1 MNKKLWTILFLIMS
15 WCGCLVGCTVDGN
28 VTTQESTTMVTTEEN
43 NEAQDDSDAQENAV
57 AGLNTDSQIENYGGA
72 DTTPL
77 EDGDTLEVH
86 YIDVGQGDSIL
97 IRQGDQSMLLDAGN
111 NNKGTT
117 VWSYLL
123 HQNVDHLTYA
133 IGTHPDA
140 DHIGG
145 MDVVLYKIDCD
156 TVMLPA
162 CASDTKTY
170 EELIQTIGQREQT
183 VVTPKRGQV
192 YTLGKASFQIL
203 TDTDKDYG
211 DNTNDYSLAFRLTF
225 GDTSFLFTGDAEKA
239 AEQDMLASG
248 LTIQSDVFKAAHH
261 GADTANTEEFLTAVH
276 PTYCVISCGEGN
288 SYGHP
293 RAGVLNQLRAMGVK
307 VFRTDEQGTIVAT
320 SDGSTITWNASPS
333 ESWQAGE
340 PTGSVEKS
348 KDSENAATSTLDQQ
362 SGASGSKDSTDQLEP
377 KRNSQ
382 DANEVSQGDYILNAN
397 TKKFHR
403 PTCASVKRM
412 SDANKIVSTESRE
425 ALIEQGYEPC
435 KNCNP

>member
-1 MNKKLWTILFLIMS
+1 M
-15 WCGCLVGCTVDGN
+15 
-28 VTTQESTTMVTTEEN
+28 
-43 NEAQDDSDAQENAV
+43 
-57 AGLNTDSQIENYGGA
+57 
-72 DTTPL
+72 

-86 YIDVGQGDSIL
+86 YIDVGQGDSLL
-97 IRQGDQSMLLDAGN
+97 IRQGDQSMLVDAGN

-170 EELIQTIGQREQT
+170 DELIQTIGQREQT
-183 VVTPKRGQV
+183 VITPKQGQK

-239 AEQDMLASG
+239 AEQDMIASG

-261 GADTANTEEFLTAVH
+261 GADTANTEDFLTAVH

-340 PTGSVEKS
+340 PTGSAKGSRPEGTGSV
-348 KDSENAATSTLDQQ
+348 DTDNVDNNGVATDTSD
-362 SGASGSKDSTDQLEP
+362 GSAE
-377 KRNSQ
+377 
-382 DANEVSQGDYILNAN
+382 QGDYILNAN

-412 SDANKIVSTESRE
+412 SETNKVVSTQSRE

>member
-1 MNKKLWTILFLIMS
+1 MNRKLWVGLFLIMS
-15 WCGCLVGCTVDGN
+15 LCGCLVGCSLDEN
-28 VTTQESTTMVTTEEN
+28 VTTQESTTMVTAEEN
-43 NEAQDDSDAQENAV
+43 NEAQDDSDAQGDAV
-57 AGLNTDSQIENYGGA
+57 AGLETDEQTGNYGTA
-72 DTTPL
+72 DANSL
-77 EDGDTLEVH
+77 EAGDTLEVH

-145 MDVVLYKIDCD
+145 MDVVLYKMDCD

-170 EELIQTIGQREQT
+170 DELIGTIGQREQT
-183 VVTPKRGQV
+183 VITPKQGQI

-239 AEQDMLASG
+239 AEQDMIASG

-261 GADTANTEEFLTAVH
+261 GADTANTEDFLTAVH

-340 PTGSVEKS
+340 PTGSAKGGRPEWTGSV
-348 KDSENAATSTLDQQ
+348 DTDNVDNNGVATDTSD
-362 SGASGSKDSTDQLEP
+362 GSAE
-377 KRNSQ
+377 
-382 DANEVSQGDYILNAN
+382 QGDYILNAN

-412 SDANKIVSTESRE
+412 SETNKVVSTQSRE

>member
-1 MNKKLWTILFLIMS
+1 MNRKLWVGLFLIMS
-15 WCGCLVGCTVDGN
+15 LCGCLVGCSLDEN
-28 VTTQESTTMVTTEEN
+28 VTTQESTTMVTAEEN

-57 AGLNTDSQIENYGGA
+57 AGLETDEQTGNYGTA
-72 DTTPL
+72 DANSL
-77 EDGDTLEVH
+77 EGGDTLEVH

-97 IRQGDQSMLLDAGN
+97 IRQGDQSMLVDAGN

-170 EELIQTIGQREQT
+170 DELIGTIGQREQT
-183 VVTPKRGQV
+183 VITPKQGQI

-239 AEQDMLASG
+239 AEQDMIASG

-261 GADTANTEEFLTAVH
+261 GADTANTEDFLTAVH

-340 PTGSVEKS
+340 PTGSAKGSRPEGTGSV
-348 KDSENAATSTLDQQ
+348 DTDNVDNNGVATDTSD
-362 SGASGSKDSTDQLEP
+362 GSAE
-377 KRNSQ
+377 
-382 DANEVSQGDYILNAN
+382 QGDYILNAN

-412 SDANKIVSTESRE
+412 SETNKVVSTQSRE

>member
-1 MNKKLWTILFLIMS
+1 MNKKLWVVLFLIMS
-15 WCGCLVGCTVDGN
+15 LCGCLAGCSLDEN
-28 VTTQESTTMVTTEEN
+28 VTTQESTTMVTAEEN

-57 AGLNTDSQIENYGGA
+57 AGLNTDSQIENYGRA

-97 IRQGDQSMLLDAGN
+97 IRQGDQSMLVDAGN

-170 EELIQTIGQREQT
+170 DELIQTIGQREQT
-183 VVTPKRGQV
+183 VITPKQGQK

-239 AEQDMLASG
+239 AEQDMIASG

-261 GADTANTEEFLTAVH
+261 GADTANTEDFLTAVH

-340 PTGSVEKS
+340 PTGSAKGSRPEGTGSV
-348 KDSENAATSTLDQQ
+348 DTDNVDNNGVATDTSD
-362 SGASGSKDSTDQLEP
+362 GSAE
-377 KRNSQ
+377 
-382 DANEVSQGDYILNAN
+382 QGDYILNAN

-412 SDANKIVSTESRE
+412 SETNKVVSTQSRE

>member
-15 WCGCLVGCTVDGN
+15 WCGCLVGCSMDGN
-28 VTTQESTTMVTTEEN
+28 VTTQESTTMVTAEEN
-43 NEAQDDSDAQENAV
+43 SEAQDDGNAQENAI
-57 AGLNTDSQIENYGGA
+57 AGIETDEQIGNYGSA
-72 DTTPL
+72 DANSL

-97 IRQGDQSMLLDAGN
+97 IRQGDQSMLIDAGN

-170 EELIQTIGQREQT
+170 EELIQTIGQRGQK
-183 VVTPKRGQV
+183 VVTPKQGQV

-248 LTIQSDVFKAAHH
+248 LTVQSDVFKAAHH
-261 GADTANTEEFLTAVH
+261 GADTANTEDFLTAVH

-320 SDGSTITWNASPS
+320 SDGSTITWNTSPS

-340 PTGSVEKS
+340 PTGSAKGSRPEGTGSV
-348 KDSENAATSTLDQQ
+348 DTDNVDNNGVATDTSD
-362 SGASGSKDSTDQLEP
+362 GSAE
-377 KRNSQ
+377 
-382 DANEVSQGDYILNAN
+382 QGDYILNAN

-425 ALIEQGYEPC
+425 SLIDQGYEPC

>member
-1 MNKKLWTILFLIMS
+1 
-15 WCGCLVGCTVDGN
+15 
-28 VTTQESTTMVTTEEN
+28 
-43 NEAQDDSDAQENAV
+43 
-57 AGLNTDSQIENYGGA
+57 
-72 DTTPL
+72 
-77 EDGDTLEVH
+77 
-86 YIDVGQGDSIL
+86 
-97 IRQGDQSMLLDAGN
+97 
-111 NNKGTT
+111 
-117 VWSYLL
+117 
-123 HQNVDHLTYA
+123 
-133 IGTHPDA
+133 
-140 DHIGG
+140 
-145 MDVVLYKIDCD
+145 
-156 TVMLPA
+156 MLPA

-170 EELIQTIGQREQT
+170 EELIQTIGQRGQK
-183 VVTPKRGQV
+183 VVTPKQGQV

-248 LTIQSDVFKAAHH
+248 LTVQSDVFKAAHH
-261 GADTANTEEFLTAVH
+261 GADTANTEDFLTAVH

-340 PTGSVEKS
+340 PTGSAKGSRPEGTGSV
-348 KDSENAATSTLDQQ
+348 DTDNVDNNGVATDTSD
-362 SGASGSKDSTDQLEP
+362 GSAE
-377 KRNSQ
+377 
-382 DANEVSQGDYILNAN
+382 QGDYILNTN

-412 SDANKIVSTESRE
+412 SETNKVVSTQSRE

>member
-1 MNKKLWTILFLIMS
+1 MLI
-15 WCGCLVGCTVDGN
+15 
-28 VTTQESTTMVTTEEN
+28 
-43 NEAQDDSDAQENAV
+43 
-57 AGLNTDSQIENYGGA
+57 
-72 DTTPL
+72 
-77 EDGDTLEVH
+77 
-86 YIDVGQGDSIL
+86 
-97 IRQGDQSMLLDAGN
+97 DAGN

-123 HQNVDHLTYA
+123 HQNVDHLMYA

-170 EELIQTIGQREQT
+170 EELIQTIGQRGQK
-183 VVTPKRGQV
+183 VVTPKQGQV

-248 LTIQSDVFKAAHH
+248 LTVQSDVFKAAHH
-261 GADTANTEEFLTAVH
+261 GADTANTEDFLTAVH

-340 PTGSVEKS
+340 PTGSAKGSRPEGTGSV
-348 KDSENAATSTLDQQ
+348 DTDNVDNNGVATDTSD
-362 SGASGSKDSTDQLEP
+362 GSAE
-377 KRNSQ
+377 
-382 DANEVSQGDYILNAN
+382 QGDYILNAN

-412 SDANKIVSTESRE
+412 SETNKVVSTQSRE

>member
-1 MNKKLWTILFLIMS
+1 MNRKLWVGLFLIMS
-15 WCGCLVGCTVDGN
+15 LCGCLVGCSLDEN
-28 VTTQESTTMVTTEEN
+28 VTTQESTTMVTAEEN
-43 NEAQDDSDAQENAV
+43 NEAQDDSDAQGDAV
-57 AGLNTDSQIENYGGA
+57 AGLETDEQTGNYGTA
-72 DTTPL
+72 DANSL
-77 EDGDTLEVH
+77 EAGDTLEVH

-145 MDVVLYKIDCD
+145 MDVVLYKMDCD

-170 EELIQTIGQREQT
+170 DELIGTIGQREQT
-183 VVTPKRGQV
+183 VITPKQGQI

-239 AEQDMLASG
+239 AEQDMIASG

-261 GADTANTEEFLTAVH
+261 GADTANTEDFLTAVH

-340 PTGSVEKS
+340 PTGSA
-348 KDSENAATSTLDQQ
+348 KDSRPEGTGSVDTDNVDNNGVATDTSD
-362 SGASGSKDSTDQLEP
+362 GSAE
-377 KRNSQ
+377 
-382 DANEVSQGDYILNAN
+382 QGDYILNAN

-412 SDANKIVSTESRE
+412 SETNKVVSTQSRE

>member
-15 WCGCLVGCTVDGN
+15 WCGCLVGCSVDEG
-28 VTTQESTTMVTTEEN
+28 VTTQESTTMVTAEEN
-43 NEAQDDSDAQENAV
+43 SEAQDDGNVQENAI
-57 AGLNTDSQIENYGGA
+57 AGIETDEQIGNYGSA
-72 DTTPL
+72 DANSL

-97 IRQGDQSMLLDAGN
+97 IRQGEQSMLIDAGN

-170 EELIQTIGQREQT
+170 EELIQTIGQRGQK
-183 VVTPKRGQV
+183 VVTPKQGQV

-203 TDTDKDYG
+203 TDTDKNYG

-248 LTIQSDVFKAAHH
+248 LTVQSDVFKAAHH
-261 GADTANTEEFLTAVH
+261 GADTANTEDFLTAVH

-340 PTGSVEKS
+340 PTGSAEKS
-348 KDSENAATSTLDQQ
+348 KDSKSTLDQQ
-362 SGASGSKDSTDQLEP
+362 SGVSYAKDSTDVE
-377 KRNSQ
+377 
-382 DANEVSQGDYILNAN
+382 QGDYILNAN

-425 ALIEQGYEPC
+425 TLIEQGYEPC

>member
-1 MNKKLWTILFLIMS
+1 MNRKLWVGLFLIMS
-15 WCGCLVGCTVDGN
+15 LCGCLVGCSLDEN
-28 VTTQESTTMVTTEEN
+28 VTTQESTTMVTAEEN
-43 NEAQDDSDAQENAV
+43 NEAQDDSDAQGDAV
-57 AGLNTDSQIENYGGA
+57 AGLETDEQTGNYGTA
-72 DTTPL
+72 DANSL
-77 EDGDTLEVH
+77 EAGDTLEVH

-145 MDVVLYKIDCD
+145 MDVVLYKMDCD

-170 EELIQTIGQREQT
+170 DELIGTIGQREQT
-183 VVTPKRGQV
+183 VITPKQGQI

-239 AEQDMLASG
+239 AEQDMIASG

-261 GADTANTEEFLTAVH
+261 GADTANTEDFLTAVH

-340 PTGSVEKS
+340 PTGSAKGSRPEGTGSV
-348 KDSENAATSTLDQQ
+348 DTDNVDNNGVATDTSD
-362 SGASGSKDSTDQLEP
+362 GSAE
-377 KRNSQ
+377 
-382 DANEVSQGDYILNAN
+382 QGDYILNAN

-412 SDANKIVSTESRE
+412 SETNKVVSTQSRE

>member
-1 MNKKLWTILFLIMS
+1 MNKKLWVGLFLIMS
-15 WCGCLVGCTVDGN
+15 WCGCLVGCSLDEN

-57 AGLNTDSQIENYGGA
+57 AGLNTDSQIENYGRA
-72 DTTPL
+72 DTTSL

-203 TDTDKDYG
+203 TDTDKNYG

-225 GDTSFLFTGDAEKA
+225 GNNSFLFTGDAEKA

-248 LTIQSDVFKAAHH
+248 LTVQSDVFKAAHH
-261 GADTANTEEFLTAVH
+261 GADTANTEDFLTAVH

-348 KDSENAATSTLDQQ
+348 KDSKSTLDQQ
-362 SGASGSKDSTDQLEP
+362 SGASDSKDSTDQLEQ

-425 ALIEQGYEPC
+425 ALIGQGYEPC

>member
-1 MNKKLWTILFLIMS
+1 MNKKLWVGLFLIMS
-15 WCGCLVGCTVDGN
+15 WCGCLVGCSVDGN
-28 VTTQESTTMVTTEEN
+28 VTTQESTTMVTAEEN
-43 NEAQDDSDAQENAV
+43 SEAQDDGNTQENAV
-57 AGLNTDSQIENYGGA
+57 AELNADSQIENYGRA

-97 IRQGDQSMLLDAGN
+97 IRQGEQSMLIDAGN

-362 SGASGSKDSTDQLEP
+362 SGVSNAKDSTDGLQSA
-377 KRNSQ
+377 N
-382 DANEVSQGDYILNAN
+382 DAEQGDYILNAN

>member
-1 MNKKLWTILFLIMS
+1 MNKKLWVVLFLIMS
-15 WCGCLVGCTVDGN
+15 LCGCLVGCSLDEN
-28 VTTQESTTMVTTEEN
+28 VTTQESTTMVTAEEN

-57 AGLNTDSQIENYGGA
+57 AGLNTDSQIENYGRA

-97 IRQGDQSMLLDAGN
+97 IRQGDQSMLVDAGN

-117 VWSYLL
+117 VWFYLL

-145 MDVVLYKIDCD
+145 MDVVLYKMDCD

-170 EELIQTIGQREQT
+170 DELIGTIGQREQT
-183 VVTPKRGQV
+183 VITPKQGQI

-239 AEQDMLASG
+239 AEQDMIASG

-261 GADTANTEEFLTAVH
+261 GADTANTEDFLTAVH

-340 PTGSVEKS
+340 PTGSAKGSRPEGTGSV
-348 KDSENAATSTLDQQ
+348 DTDNVDNNGVATDTSD
-362 SGASGSKDSTDQLEP
+362 GSAE
-377 KRNSQ
+377 
-382 DANEVSQGDYILNAN
+382 QGDYILNAN

-412 SDANKIVSTESRE
+412 SETNKVVSTQSRE

>member
-1 MNKKLWTILFLIMS
+1 MNKKLWMILFLIMNL
-15 WCGCLVGCTVDGN
+15 CGCLVGCSVDGN
-28 VTTQESTTMVTTEEN
+28 VTTQERTTITTADESSD
-43 NEAQDDSDAQENAV
+43 AQDNSNAQENAI
-57 AGLNTDSQIENYGGA
+57 ARLNADSQIENYGGA

-97 IRQGDQSMLLDAGN
+97 IRQGDQSMLIDAGN
-111 NNKGTT
+111 NNKGTA

-162 CASDTKTY
+162 CASNTKTY
-170 EELIQTIGQREQT
+170 DELIQTIGQREQT
-183 VVTPKRGQV
+183 VVTPKQGQI

-225 GDTSFLFTGDAEKA
+225 GDTSFLFTGDAEKT
-239 AEQDMLASG
+239 AEQDMIASG

-261 GADTANTEEFLTAVH
+261 GADTANTEDFLTAVH

-320 SDGSTITWNASPS
+320 SDGSTITWNTSPS

-340 PTGSVEKS
+340 PTGSA
-348 KDSENAATSTLDQQ
+348 KDSRPEGTGSVDVDNVDNNGVATDTSD
-362 SGASGSKDSTDQLEP
+362 GSAE
-377 KRNSQ
+377 
-382 DANEVSQGDYILNAN
+382 QGDYILNAN

>member
-1 MNKKLWTILFLIMS
+1 MNKKLWVGLFLIMS
-15 WCGCLVGCTVDGN
+15 WCGCLVGCSLDEN
-28 VTTQESTTMVTTEEN
+28 VTTQESTTMVTAEEN
-43 NEAQDDSDAQENAV
+43 NEAQDDGNAQENAV
-57 AGLNTDSQIENYGGA
+57 AGFNADSQIENYGGA

-97 IRQGDQSMLLDAGN
+97 IRQGEQSMLIDAGN
-111 NNKGTT
+111 NNKGTA

-162 CASDTKTY
+162 CASNTKTY
-170 EELIQTIGQREQT
+170 DELIQTIGQREQT
-183 VVTPKRGQV
+183 VVTPKQGQI

-211 DNTNDYSLAFRLTF
+211 DNTNDFSLAFRLTF

-239 AEQDMLASG
+239 AEQDMIASG

-261 GADTANTEEFLTAVH
+261 GADTANTEDFLTAVH

-320 SDGSTITWNASPS
+320 SDGSTITWNTSPS

-340 PTGSVEKS
+340 PTGSAKERAEQEENSDVSGVAE
-348 KDSENAATSTLDQQ
+348 SETTEVPQ
-362 SGASGSKDSTDQLEP
+362 S
-377 KRNSQ
+377 RNE
-382 DANEVSQGDYILNAN
+382 ASQGDYILNAN

-425 ALIEQGYEPC
+425 ALIGQGYEPC

>member
-1 MNKKLWTILFLIMS
+1 MNKKLWVVLFLIMS
-15 WCGCLVGCTVDGN
+15 LCGCLAGCSLDEN
-28 VTTQESTTMVTTEEN
+28 VTTQESTTMVTAEEN

-57 AGLNTDSQIENYGGA
+57 AGLNTDSQIENYGRA

-97 IRQGDQSMLLDAGN
+97 IRQGDQSMLVDAGN

-170 EELIQTIGQREQT
+170 DELIQTIGQREQT
-183 VVTPKRGQV
+183 VITPKQGQK

-239 AEQDMLASG
+239 AEQDMIASG

-261 GADTANTEEFLTAVH
+261 GADTANTEDFLTAVH

-340 PTGSVEKS
+340 PTGSAKGSRPEGTGSV
-348 KDSENAATSTLDQQ
+348 DTDNVDNNGVATDTSD
-362 SGASGSKDSTDQLEP
+362 GSAE
-377 KRNSQ
+377 
-382 DANEVSQGDYILNAN
+382 QGDYILNAN
-397 TKKFHR
+397 TNKFHR

-412 SDANKIVSTESRE
+412 SETNKVVSTQSRE

>member
-1 MNKKLWTILFLIMS
+1 MNKKLWIVLFLIMS
-15 WCGCLVGCTVDGN
+15 LCGGLVGCSMDGN
-28 VTTQESTTMVTTEEN
+28 VTTQENTTITTMADESS
-43 NEAQDDSDAQENAV
+43 EAKEDGNARENAV
-57 AGLNTDSQIENYGGA
+57 AGLETDGQTGNYGTS
-72 DTTPL
+72 DVDSL

-97 IRQGDQSMLLDAGN
+97 IRQGDQSMLIDAGN

-183 VVTPKRGQV
+183 VVTPKQGQI

-203 TDTDKDYG
+203 TDTDKNYG

-225 GDTSFLFTGDAEKA
+225 GDTSFLFTGDAEKE

-248 LTIQSDVFKAAHH
+248 LTLQSDVYKAAHH
-261 GADTANTEEFLTAVH
+261 GAETANTEAFLTAVN

-293 RAGVLNQLRAMGVK
+293 RAAVLNSLRTMGVK

-320 SDGSTITWNASPS
+320 SDGSTITWNTSPS

-340 PTGSVEKS
+340 PTGSAENK
-348 KDSENAATSTLDQQ
+348 KNADSAAYEGTSEYVRNATTDDTDNAQVFNETGN
-362 SGASGSKDSTDQLEP
+362 GAVT
-377 KRNSQ
+377 Q
-382 DANEVSQGDYILNAN
+382 DEYILNAN

-412 SDANKIVSTESRE
+412 SETNKVVSTQSRE

>member
-1 MNKKLWTILFLIMS
+1 MNKKLWMVLFLIMS
-15 WCGCLVGCTVDGN
+15 WCGCLVGCSVDGN
-28 VTTQESTTMVTTEEN
+28 VTTQERTTMVTAEEN
-43 NEAQDDSDAQENAV
+43 SEAQDNGNTQENAI
-57 AGLNTDSQIENYGGA
+57 AGIETDEQIGNYGSA
-72 DTTPL
+72 DANSL

-97 IRQGDQSMLLDAGN
+97 IRQGDQSMLIDAGN

-170 EELIQTIGQREQT
+170 DELIQTIGQREQT
-183 VVTPKRGQV
+183 VVTPEQGQI

-203 TDTDKDYG
+203 TDTDKNYG

-239 AEQDMLASG
+239 AEQDMIASG
-248 LTIQSDVFKAAHH
+248 LTIQADVFKAAHH
-261 GADTANTEEFLTAVH
+261 GADTANTEDFLTAVH

-293 RAGVLNQLRAMGVK
+293 RAGVLNQLREMGVK

-320 SDGSTITWNASPS
+320 SDGSTITWNTSPS

-340 PTGSVEKS
+340 PTGSAKERAEQEENSDVTGVAE
-348 KDSENAATSTLDQQ
+348 SETTEVSQ
-362 SGASGSKDSTDQLEP
+362 S
-377 KRNSQ
+377 RNE
-382 DANEVSQGDYILNAN
+382 ASQGDYILNAN

>member
-15 WCGCLVGCTVDGN
+15 WCGCLVGCSMDGN
-28 VTTQESTTMVTTEEN
+28 VTTQESTTMVTAEEN
-43 NEAQDDSDAQENAV
+43 SEAQDDGNVQENAI
-57 AGLNTDSQIENYGGA
+57 AGIETDEQIGNYGSA
-72 DTTPL
+72 DANSL

-97 IRQGDQSMLLDAGN
+97 IRQGDQSMLIDAGN

-170 EELIQTIGQREQT
+170 DELIQTIGQREQT
-183 VVTPKRGQV
+183 VITPKQGQI

-239 AEQDMLASG
+239 AEQDMIASG

-261 GADTANTEEFLTAVH
+261 GADTANTEDFLTAVH

-340 PTGSVEKS
+340 PTGSAKGSRPEGTGSV
-348 KDSENAATSTLDQQ
+348 DTDNVDNNGVATDTSD
-362 SGASGSKDSTDQLEP
+362 GSAE
-377 KRNSQ
+377 
-382 DANEVSQGDYILNAN
+382 QGDYILNAN

-412 SDANKIVSTESRE
+412 SETNKVVSTQSRE

>member
-15 WCGCLVGCTVDGN
+15 WCGCLVGCSMDGN
-28 VTTQESTTMVTTEEN
+28 VTTQESTTMVTAEEN
-43 NEAQDDSDAQENAV
+43 SEAQDDGNAQENAI
-57 AGLNTDSQIENYGGA
+57 AGIETDEQIGNYGSA
-72 DTTPL
+72 DANSL

-97 IRQGDQSMLLDAGN
+97 IRQGDQSMLIDAGN

-183 VVTPKRGQV
+183 VVTPEQGQI

-203 TDTDKDYG
+203 TDTDKNYG

-239 AEQDMLASG
+239 AEQDMIASG

-261 GADTANTEEFLTAVH
+261 GADTANTEDFLTAVH

-293 RAGVLNQLRAMGVK
+293 RAGVLNQLRATGVK

-340 PTGSVEKS
+340 PTGSAKGSRPEGTGLV
-348 KDSENAATSTLDQQ
+348 DTDNVDNNGVATDTSD
-362 SGASGSKDSTDQLEP
+362 GSAE
-377 KRNSQ
+377 
-382 DANEVSQGDYILNAN
+382 QGDYILNAN

-412 SDANKIVSTESRE
+412 SETNKVVSTQSRE

>member
-15 WCGCLVGCTVDGN
+15 WCGCLVGCSVDGN
-28 VTTQESTTMVTTEEN
+28 VTTQESTTMVTAEEN
-43 NEAQDDSDAQENAV
+43 SEVQDNGNVQENA
-57 AGLNTDSQIENYGGA
+57 AARLETDEQIGNYGSA
-72 DTTPL
+72 DANSL

-97 IRQGDQSMLLDAGN
+97 IRQGDQSMLIDAGN

-170 EELIQTIGQREQT
+170 EELIQTIGQRGQK
-183 VVTPKRGQV
+183 VVTPKQGQV

-248 LTIQSDVFKAAHH
+248 LTVQSDVFKAAHH
-261 GADTANTEEFLTAVH
+261 GADTANTEDFLTAVH

-307 VFRTDEQGTIVAT
+307 VFRTDEQGTIVAI
-320 SDGSTITWNASPS
+320 SDGSTITWNTSPS

-340 PTGSVEKS
+340 PTGSAKGSRPEGTGSV
-348 KDSENAATSTLDQQ
+348 DTDNVDNNGVATDTSD
-362 SGASGSKDSTDQLEP
+362 GSAE
-377 KRNSQ
+377 
-382 DANEVSQGDYILNAN
+382 QGDYILNAN

-425 ALIEQGYEPC
+425 SLIEQGYEPC

>member
-1 MNKKLWTILFLIMS
+1 MNKKLWVGLFLIMS
-15 WCGCLVGCTVDGN
+15 WCGCLAGCTVDGN
-28 VTTQESTTMVTTEEN
+28 VTTQESTTMVTAEEN
-43 NEAQDDSDAQENAV
+43 SEAQDDGNAQENAI
-57 AGLNTDSQIENYGGA
+57 AGIETDEQTGNYGTA
-72 DTTPL
+72 DANSL

-261 GADTANTEEFLTAVH
+261 GADTANTEDFLTAVH

-340 PTGSVEKS
+340 PTGSAEKS

-362 SGASGSKDSTDQLEP
+362 SGVSYAKDSTDGLQSA
-377 KRNSQ
+377 N
-382 DANEVSQGDYILNAN
+382 DAEQGDYILNAN

>member
-1 MNKKLWTILFLIMS
+1 MNRKLWVVLFLIIS
-15 WCGCLVGCTVDGN
+15 LCGCLAGCTVDGN
-28 VTTQESTTMVTTEEN
+28 VTTQENTTIVATEEN
-43 NEAQDDSDAQENAV
+43 SEAQDDSNAQENAV
-57 AGLNTDSQIENYGGA
+57 DGFKMDGQTGNYG
-72 DTTPL
+72 TSNVNSL

-86 YIDVGQGDSIL
+86 YIDVGQGDSVL
-97 IRQGDQSMLLDAGN
+97 IRQGDQSMLIDAGN

-183 VVTPKRGQV
+183 VVTPEQGQI

-225 GDTSFLFTGDAEKA
+225 GDNSFLFTGDAEKA
-239 AEQDMLASG
+239 AEQDMIASG

-261 GADTANTEEFLTAVH
+261 GADTANTEDFLTAVH

-293 RAGVLNQLRAMGVK
+293 RAGVLNQLRTMGVK

-320 SDGSTITWNASPS
+320 SDGSTITWNTSPS

-340 PTGSVEKS
+340 PTGSADEKLEKS

-362 SGASGSKDSTDQLEP
+362 SGVSNAKDSTDGLQ
-377 KRNSQ
+377 S
-382 DANEVSQGDYILNAN
+382 ANESSQGDYILNAN

-412 SDANKIVSTESRE
+412 SDANKIISTESRE
-425 ALIEQGYEPC
+425 ALIGQGYEPC

>member
-1 MNKKLWTILFLIMS
+1 MNKKLWMILFLIMNL
-15 WCGCLVGCTVDGN
+15 CGCLVGCSVDGN
-28 VTTQESTTMVTTEEN
+28 VTTQERTTITTADESSD
-43 NEAQDDSDAQENAV
+43 AQDNSNAQENAI
-57 AGLNTDSQIENYGGA
+57 ARLNADSQIENYGGA

-97 IRQGDQSMLLDAGN
+97 IRQGDQSMLIDAGN

-133 IGTHPDA
+133 VGTHPDA

-162 CASDTKTY
+162 CASNTKTY
-170 EELIQTIGQREQT
+170 DELIQTIGQREQT
-183 VVTPKRGQV
+183 VVTPKQGQI

-225 GDTSFLFTGDAEKA
+225 GDTSFLFTGDAEKT
-239 AEQDMLASG
+239 AEQDMIASG

-261 GADTANTEEFLTAVH
+261 GADTANTEDFLTAVH

-320 SDGSTITWNASPS
+320 SDGSTITWNTSPS

-340 PTGSVEKS
+340 PTGSA
-348 KDSENAATSTLDQQ
+348 KDSRPEGTGSVDVDNVDNNGVATDTSD
-362 SGASGSKDSTDQLEP
+362 GSAE
-377 KRNSQ
+377 
-382 DANEVSQGDYILNAN
+382 QGDYILNAN

-412 SDANKIVSTESRE
+412 SETNKVVSTQSRE

>member
-1 MNKKLWTILFLIMS
+1 MNKKLWMVLFLIMS
-15 WCGCLVGCTVDGN
+15 LCGCLVGCTVDGN
-28 VTTQESTTMVTTEEN
+28 VTTQESTTIVTTEEN

-57 AGLNTDSQIENYGGA
+57 AGLNADSQIENYGGA

-77 EDGDTLEVH
+77 EDDDTLEVH

-97 IRQGDQSMLLDAGN
+97 IRQGDQSMLIDAGN

-145 MDVVLYKIDCD
+145 MDVVLYKMDCD

-183 VVTPKRGQV
+183 VVTPKQGQIC
-192 YTLGKASFQIL
+192 TLGKASFQIL

-225 GDTSFLFTGDAEKA
+225 GDNSFLFTGDAEKA
-239 AEQDMLASG
+239 AEQDMIASG

-261 GADTANTEEFLTAVH
+261 GADTANTEDFLTAVH

-293 RAGVLNQLRAMGVK
+293 RAGVLNQLRAMGVT

-320 SDGSTITWNASPS
+320 SDGSTITWNTSPS

-340 PTGSVEKS
+340 PTGSLDES
-348 KDSENAATSTLDQQ
+348 KDSENAVTSALDQQ
-362 SGASGSKDSTDQLEP
+362 SGVSYAKDSTDGLQSED
-377 KRNSQ
+377 
-382 DANEVSQGDYILNAN
+382 DAEQGDYILNAN

-425 ALIEQGYEPC
+425 VLIEQGYEPC

>member
-1 MNKKLWTILFLIMS
+1 MNKKLWVGLFLIMS
-15 WCGCLVGCTVDGN
+15 WCGCLVGCSLDEN
-28 VTTQESTTMVTTEEN
+28 VTTQESTTMVTAEEN

-57 AGLNTDSQIENYGGA
+57 AGLNTDSQIENYGRA

-97 IRQGDQSMLLDAGN
+97 IRQGDQSMLVDAGN

-170 EELIQTIGQREQT
+170 DELIQTIGQREQT
-183 VVTPKRGQV
+183 VITPKQGQI

-211 DNTNDYSLAFRLTF
+211 DNTNDYSLVFRLTF

-239 AEQDMLASG
+239 AEQDMIASG

-261 GADTANTEEFLTAVH
+261 GADTANTEDFLTAVH

-340 PTGSVEKS
+340 PTGSAKGSRPEGTGSV
-348 KDSENAATSTLDQQ
+348 DTDNVDNNGVATDTSD
-362 SGASGSKDSTDQLEP
+362 GSAE
-377 KRNSQ
+377 
-382 DANEVSQGDYILNAN
+382 QGDYILNAN

-412 SDANKIVSTESRE
+412 SETNKVVSTQSRE

>member
-1 MNKKLWTILFLIMS
+1 MDDLIS
-15 WCGCLVGCTVDGN
+15 DHELVWLSCGVFCEG
-28 VTTQESTTMVTTEEN
+28 VTTQESITITTMADEN
-43 NEAQDDSDAQENAV
+43 SEVQDNGNVRENAA
-57 AGLNTDSQIENYGGA
+57 AGLETDEQIGNYGSA
-72 DTTPL
+72 DENSL
-77 EDGDTLEVH
+77 EAGDALEVH

-97 IRQGDQSMLLDAGN
+97 IRQGEQSMLIDAGN

-162 CASDTKTY
+162 CASDTRTY
-170 EELIQTIGQREQT
+170 EELIQTIGQRGQK
-183 VVTPKRGQV
+183 VVTPKQGQV

-239 AEQDMLASG
+239 AEQDMIASG

-261 GADTANTEEFLTAVH
+261 GADTANTEDFLTAVH

-340 PTGSVEKS
+340 PTGSAEKS
-348 KDSENAATSTLDQQ
+348 KDSKSTLDQQ
-362 SGASGSKDSTDQLEP
+362 SGVSYAKDSTDVE
-377 KRNSQ
+377 
-382 DANEVSQGDYILNAN
+382 QGDYILNAN

-425 ALIEQGYEPC
+425 TLIEQGYEPC

>member
-1 MNKKLWTILFLIMS
+1 MNKKLWMVLFLIMS
-15 WCGCLVGCTVDGN
+15 WCGCLVGCSVDGN
-28 VTTQESTTMVTTEEN
+28 VTTQESTTMVMAEEN
-43 NEAQDDSDAQENAV
+43 SEAQDDGNAQENATT
-57 AGLNTDSQIENYGGA
+57 GLETDEQIGNYGSA
-72 DTTPL
+72 DANSL

-97 IRQGDQSMLLDAGN
+97 IRQGDQSMLIDAGN

-170 EELIQTIGQREQT
+170 EELIQTIGQRGQK
-183 VVTPKRGQV
+183 VVTPKQGQV

-248 LTIQSDVFKAAHH
+248 LTVQSDVFKAAHH
-261 GADTANTEEFLTAVH
+261 GADTANTEDFLTAVH

-320 SDGSTITWNASPS
+320 SDGSTITWNTSPS

-340 PTGSVEKS
+340 PTGSAKGSRPEGTGSV
-348 KDSENAATSTLDQQ
+348 DTDNVDNNGVATDTSD
-362 SGASGSKDSTDQLEP
+362 GSAE
-377 KRNSQ
+377 
-382 DANEVSQGDYILNAN
+382 QGDYILNAN

-425 ALIEQGYEPC
+425 SLIEQGYEPC

>member
-1 MNKKLWTILFLIMS
+1 MNKKLWMILLLIMS
-15 WCGCLVGCTVDGN
+15 WCGCLVGCSVDEG
-28 VTTQESTTMVTTEEN
+28 VTTQESTTITTMADEN
-43 NEAQDDSDAQENAV
+43 SEARDNGNAQENAAV
-57 AGLNTDSQIENYGGA
+57 GLETDEQIGNYGSA
-72 DTTPL
+72 DANSL

-86 YIDVGQGDSIL
+86 YIDVGQGDSIF
-97 IRQGDQSMLLDAGN
+97 IRQGEQSMLIDAGN

-170 EELIQTIGQREQT
+170 EELIQTIGQRGQK
-183 VVTPKRGQV
+183 VVTPKQGQV

-248 LTIQSDVFKAAHH
+248 LTVQSDVFKAAHH
-261 GADTANTEEFLTAVH
+261 GADTANTEDFLTAVH

-293 RAGVLNQLRAMGVK
+293 RAGVLNQLRAMRVK
-307 VFRTDEQGTIVAT
+307 MFRTDEQGTIVAT

-340 PTGSVEKS
+340 PTGSAKGRSEQEENSEATGLAESETTEVSQS
-348 KDSENAATSTLDQQ
+348 K
-362 SGASGSKDSTDQLEP
+362 
-377 KRNSQ
+377 
-382 DANEVSQGDYILNAN
+382 NEASQGDYILNTN

-412 SDANKIVSTESRE
+412 SEKNKVVSTQSRE

>member
-15 WCGCLVGCTVDGN
+15 WCGCLVGCSLDEN
-28 VTTQESTTMVTTEEN
+28 VTTQESTTKVTTEEN
-43 NEAQDDSDAQENAV
+43 NEAQDDSDAQENAI
-57 AGLNTDSQIENYGGA
+57 AGIETDEQTGNYGTA
-72 DTTPL
+72 DANSL

-86 YIDVGQGDSIL
+86 YINVGQGDSIL

-183 VVTPKRGQV
+183 VVTPEQGQI

-248 LTIQSDVFKAAHH
+248 LTIQSDVFKTAHH
-261 GADTANTEEFLTAVH
+261 GADTANTEDFLTAVH

-362 SGASGSKDSTDQLEP
+362 SGVSNAKDSTDGLQSA
-377 KRNSQ
+377 N
-382 DANEVSQGDYILNAN
+382 DAEQGDYILNAN

>member
-1 MNKKLWTILFLIMS
+1 MNKKLWMILFLIMNL
-15 WCGCLVGCTVDGN
+15 CGCLVGCSVDGN
-28 VTTQESTTMVTTEEN
+28 VTTQERTTITTADESN
-43 NEAQDDSDAQENAV
+43 DAQDNSNAQENAI
-57 AGLNTDSQIENYGGA
+57 AGLNADSQIENYGGA

-97 IRQGDQSMLLDAGN
+97 IRQGDQSMLIDAGN

-133 IGTHPDA
+133 VGTHPDA

-162 CASDTKTY
+162 CASNTKTY
-170 EELIQTIGQREQT
+170 DELIQTIGQREQT
-183 VVTPKRGQV
+183 VVTPKQGQI

-225 GDTSFLFTGDAEKA
+225 GDTSFLFTGDAEKT
-239 AEQDMLASG
+239 AEQDMIASG

-261 GADTANTEEFLTAVH
+261 GADTANTEDFLTAVH

-320 SDGSTITWNASPS
+320 SDGSTITWNTSPS

-340 PTGSVEKS
+340 PTGSA
-348 KDSENAATSTLDQQ
+348 KDSRPEGTGSVDVDNVDNNGVATDTSD
-362 SGASGSKDSTDQLEP
+362 GSAE
-377 KRNSQ
+377 
-382 DANEVSQGDYILNAN
+382 QGDYILNAN

>member
-1 MNKKLWTILFLIMS
+1 MNKKLWVGLFLIMS
-15 WCGCLVGCTVDGN
+15 WCGCLVGCSVDGN

-57 AGLNTDSQIENYGGA
+57 AGLNADSQIENYGRA

-97 IRQGDQSMLLDAGN
+97 IRQGDQSMLVDAGN

-225 GDTSFLFTGDAEKA
+225 GNNSFLFTGDAEKA

-248 LTIQSDVFKAAHH
+248 LTVQSDVFKAAHH

-340 PTGSVEKS
+340 PTGSAEKS

-362 SGASGSKDSTDQLEP
+362 SGVSNAKDSTDGLQSA
-377 KRNSQ
+377 N
-382 DANEVSQGDYILNAN
+382 DAEQGDYILNTN

-425 ALIEQGYEPC
+425 ALIGQGYEPC

>member
-1 MNKKLWTILFLIMS
+1 MNKKLWMILLLIMS
-15 WCGCLVGCTVDGN
+15 WCGCLVGCSVDEG
-28 VTTQESTTMVTTEEN
+28 VTTQESTTITTMADEN
-43 NEAQDDSDAQENAV
+43 SEVQDNGNAQENAA
-57 AGLNTDSQIENYGGA
+57 AGLETDEQIGNYGSA
-72 DTTPL
+72 DANSL
-77 EDGDTLEVH
+77 EAGDALEVH
-86 YIDVGQGDSIL
+86 YIDVGQGDSIF
-97 IRQGDQSMLLDAGN
+97 IRQGDQSMLIDAGN

-123 HQNVDHLTYA
+123 HQNVDHLMYA

-170 EELIQTIGQREQT
+170 DELIRTIGQREQQ
-183 VVTPKRGQV
+183 VVTPKQGEI
-192 YTLGKASFQIL
+192 YSLGKAQFQIL

-211 DNTNDYSLAFRLTF
+211 DNTNDYSLAFRLIF
-225 GDTSFLFTGDAEKA
+225 GDTSFLFTGDAEKE

-248 LTIQSDVFKAAHH
+248 LTLQSDVYKAAHH
-261 GADTANTEEFLTAVH
+261 GADTANTEDFLTAVH

-320 SDGSTITWNASPS
+320 SDGSTITWNTSPS
-333 ESWQAGE
+333 DSWQAGE
-340 PTGSVEKS
+340 PTGSA
-348 KDSENAATSTLDQQ
+348 KDSRPEGTGSVDTDNVDNNGVATNTSD
-362 SGASGSKDSTDQLEP
+362 GSAE
-377 KRNSQ
+377 
-382 DANEVSQGDYILNAN
+382 QGDYILNAN

-412 SDANKIVSTESRE
+412 SETNKVVSTQSRE